1 VEFAMP
7 VPKRKTSKSRRDKRS
22 ASKFIRTQ
30 AITACQNCQEP
41 ISTHQACLACGYY
54 KGRKVIAT
62 RLERTI
68 KRTEH
73 RASKQA
79 AARAQEEESSQAG
92 HEQQE

>member
-1 VEFAMP
+1 VELAMP

-22 ASKFIRTQ
+22 ASKFIRPQ
-30 AITACQNCQEP
+30 AITVCQNCQEP
-41 ISTHQACLACGYY
+41 ISPHQACLACGYY

-62 RLERTI
+62 KLERTI

-73 RASKQA
+73 RVSKQA
-79 AARAQEEESSQAG
+79 AARAQQEGSQVG